1 MSAYYQLISREIVQ
15 DTVHAI
21 YDATPLVQGAWNP
34 NEQHMAPVTGLLCA
48 ELLNY
53 KHHDNMRLGRL
64 SFDILG
70 MIPLAQCTIKTKCIR
85 SGKTISLIESE
96 FWVGERLCVVAR
108 AWQMMTQD
116 STGVAGLENKAIH
129 RDEERPSASIF
140 DQWDGNFI
148 KSIITVTTPEK
159 LRAGKGIVWINTDI
173 EMIEG
178 QQTSDFVHIMGLVDC
193 ANGIVPRIQNKQ
205 WVFPNLDLQIHLI
218 REPQGRWLGLETI
231 QQFGEDGIG
240 LTSSVLHDDFGVFGH
255 AEQILTIRKIG

>member
-1 MSAYYQLISREIVQ
+1 MSAYYQLVSREKAENITQ
-15 DTVHAI
+15 AT
-21 YDATPLVQGAWNP
+21 YDATPFVQGAWNP

-48 ELLNY
+48 ELENFER
-53 KHHDNMRLGRL
+53 KENMRLGRL

-70 MIPLAQCTIKTKCIR
+70 MIPLGQCTIKTKCIR
-85 SGKTISLIESE
+85 SGKTICLIESE
-96 FWVGERLCVVAR
+96 FWAGDRLCVIAR

-116 STGVAGLENKAIH
+116 STSIAGLENKAVY
-129 RDEERPSASIF
+129 RNQDRPSVSIF

-148 KSIITVTTPEK
+148 KSITTVTTPEK
-159 LRAGKGIVWINTDI
+159 IKAGKGIAWINTDI

-193 ANGIVPRIQNKQ
+193 ANGIVPRTQDKR

-255 AEQILTIRKIG
+255 AEQILTIRNIK